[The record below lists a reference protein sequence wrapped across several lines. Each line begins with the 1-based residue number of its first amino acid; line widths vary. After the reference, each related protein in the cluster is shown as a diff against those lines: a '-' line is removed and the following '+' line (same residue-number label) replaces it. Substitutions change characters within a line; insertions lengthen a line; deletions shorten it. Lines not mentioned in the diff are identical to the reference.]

1 MTEAETKD
9 PEKTRPSETE
19 PGPGAAGR
27 ELVAEHEQL
36 AREQLARDL
45 ATGARGF
52 HQLPLDLDPDVAA
65 SVRRRAAVLRAH
77 AEGRAITLEH
87 VGGYTLD
94 AARAASQHC
103 ENFAGAAQIPLGLV
117 GPLLVRGD
125 EMPFEVLVPMATT
138 EGALLASVNR
148 GCRAITAAGGA
159 LAWSEEVGMTRAPVF
174 RVDGIEQARRLLTW
188 LEENAERVRRHAEG
202 TSRFLRLLEI
212 RPQVLGG
219 TTVFLRFRF
228 ATGDA
233 MGMNMVTI
241 ACDRV
246 VRELIEP
253 ETGVRCVAL
262 SGNYC
267 VDKKSSQV
275 NFQLGRGRR
284 IVAEVVLPRA
294 VLERTLKTEA
304 GALVEVTL
312 RKNLHGSIAAGAM
325 GFNAQF
331 ANVLAALF
339 VATGQD
345 LAHVVEGA
353 MGLTHFEERAEG
365 AVYASVTMP
374 DVPLAAIGGGTAL
387 ATQREALALLGVTPD
402 PERPGAAVRR
412 LAEVTGAVVL
422 AGELSLMA
430 AFTSNDLARAHE
442 RLARDPGER

>member
-1 MTEAETKD
+1 MTDA
-9 PEKTRPSETE
+9 P
-19 PGPGAAGR
+19 PGAAATRSGSPR
-27 ELVAEHEQL
+27 AVATPETLAPEHEQI
-36 AREQLARDL
+36 ARELAAGERALHQVPRELDADL
-45 ATGARGF
+45 A
-52 HQLPLDLDPDVAA
+52 AA
-65 SVRRRAAVLRAH
+65 IRRRAAVLRGES
-77 AEGRAITLEH
+77 EGRPIALDH
-87 VGGYTLD
+87 VGSYTLD
-94 AARAASQHC
+94 AARASAHNC
-103 ENFAGAAQIPLGLV
+103 ENFAGVAQIPLGLV
-117 GPLLVRGD
+117 GPLLVRG
-125 EMPFEVLVPMATT
+125 EEIAEQVLVPMATT

-159 LAWSEEVGMTRAPVF
+159 LVWSEEVGMTRAPVF
-174 RVDGIEQARRLLTW
+174 RVDGIVQARRLITW
-188 LEENAERVRRHAEG
+188 LGHNEERVREHAEG

-212 RPQVLGG
+212 RPLVLGG
-219 TTVFLRFRF
+219 TTLFLRFRF
-228 ATGDA
+228 STGDA

-284 IVAEVVLPRA
+284 IVAEVVLPRE
-294 VLERTLKTEA
+294 VLARTLKTEA

-353 MGLTHFEERAEG
+353 MGLTHFEKRDDG
-365 AVYASVTMP
+365 AVYASVTLP
-374 DVPLAAIGGGTAL
+374 DVPLAAIGGGTGL
-387 ATQREALALLGVTPD
+387 ATQSEALALLGVAPD
-402 PERPGAAVRR
+402 PQRPGAAVRR
-412 LAEVTGAVVL
+412 LAEITGALVL

-430 AFTSNDLARAHE
+430 AFTSNDLASAHE
-442 RLARDPGER
+442 RLGRAPGGAPANGG

>member
-1 MTEAETKD
+1 MSDA
-9 PEKTRPSETE
+9 PVRRPSTAERSATAT
-19 PGPGAAGR
+19 PQAA
-27 ELVAEHEQL
+27 ELEAEHEQL
-36 AREQLARDL
+36 ARELASGERAL
-45 ATGARGF
+45 
-52 HQLPLDLDPDVAA
+52 HQVPRHLDADVAA
-65 SVRRRAAVLRAH
+65 AIRRRAAVLRGE
-77 AEGRAITLEH
+77 AEGRSLALDHIAS
-87 VGGYTLD
+87 YTLD
-94 AARAASQHC
+94 AARASTQHC
-103 ENFAGAAQIPLGLV
+103 ENLAGAAQIPLGLV
-117 GPLLVRGD
+117 GPLWVRG
-125 EMPFEVLVPMATT
+125 EEISEQVLVPMATT

-159 LAWSEEVGMTRAPVF
+159 LVWSEEVGMTRAPVF
-174 RVDGIEQARRLLTW
+174 RVGGIEQARRLLAW
-188 LEENAERVRRHAEG
+188 LDENEERVRRHAED
-202 TSRFLRLLEI
+202 TSRYLRLLEL
-212 RPQVLGG
+212 RPLVFGG

-228 ATGDA
+228 STGDA

-284 IVAEVVLPRA
+284 IVAEVVLPRE
-294 VLERTLKTEA
+294 VLARTLKTETK
-304 GALVEVTL
+304 ALVEVTL

-353 MGLTHFEERAEG
+353 MGLTHFEERDDG
-365 AVYASVTMP
+365 AVYAAVTMP
-374 DVPLAAIGGGTAL
+374 DVPLAAVGGGTGL
-387 ATQREALALLGVTPD
+387 ATQREALALLGIEPD
-402 PERPGAAVRR
+402 PDRPGAAVRR
-412 LAEVTGAVVL
+412 LAEITGAVVL

-442 RLARDPGER
+442 RLGRAPGGSTGSGG